1 MPAIGVGKELGDALP
16 SLVTQDLVDGSHC
29 SPRAEHRYYL
39 VSDRTYKLLLG
50 LSCSWGNLWGQPRI
64 R

>member
-29 SPRAEHRYYL
+29 SLEL
-39 VSDRTYKLLLG
+39 NTSIT
-50 LSCSWGNLWGQPRI
+50 
-64 R
+64 